1 MRQILNIAHYEIVHI
16 LKERVLFLMI
26 FFVPLLYASLFGSV
40 YVSAILQH
48 VPLGIVDLDHSQES
62 RAVISAFENT
72 PNFRVIPEVATYAD
86 LEAGM
91 KDGKVRAGVV
101 IPKDYAQKLSQHQ
114 LTQILTIYDGSNLI
128 YGFNTRKYFQQVLNT
143 FSADHTAA
151 YLSGLGMTQQEIIN
165 VMDTVSFSME
175 VWYNPTFSYAT
186 FIFMGL
192 ALMIFQQIG
201 ILGIGLTVTRE
212 KEQNSWLQFLSAAVP
227 SWKIFSGKA
236 LPYFIANFFNYGLL
250 MWIAARFVQVK
261 IEGPVALILL
271 LGLLFDLIVVSAGFI
286 ISVYTPNSLLVTR
299 YLMLISVPIFVASG
313 YSWPST
319 HIPAVINRLV
329 QLMPY
334 TWMAEGFRVVTV
346 KNLGFD
352 YIADKIMVLLVMAAV
367 SLFFALTF
375 SKRRKPPAPRGV
387 AVNGSI
393 DYPDKQFLHS

>member
-1 MRQILNIAHYEIVHI
+1 MKQILNIAHYEIVHI
-16 LKERVLFLMI
+16 LKERVLLLMI
-26 FFVPLLYASLFGSV
+26 FIVPLLYASLFGLV
-40 YVSAILQH
+40 YVSSILQH

-62 RAVISAFENT
+62 RAVVSAFENT
-72 PNFRVIPEVATYAD
+72 PNFQVIPEVATYAG

-91 KDGKVRAGVV
+91 KNGTVRAGVV
-101 IPKDYAQKLSQHQ
+101 IPEDYSQKLSQHQ

-151 YLSGLGMTQQEIIN
+151 YLSGLGMTKQEITN

-201 ILGIGLTVTRE
+201 LLGIGLTVTRE
-212 KEQNSWLQFLSAAVP
+212 KEQNSWIQFLSAPVP
-227 SWKIFSGKA
+227 QWKIFSGKA

-250 MWIAARFVQVK
+250 MWIAARFVNAK
-261 IEGPVALILL
+261 IEGSVALILL
-271 LGLLFDLIVVSAGFI
+271 LGLLFDLIVVSLGFI
-286 ISVYTPNSLLVTR
+286 VSVYVPNSLLVTR
-299 YLMLISVPIFVASG
+299 YLMLISIPIFVASG

-319 HIPAVINRLV
+319 HIPAVINWLAR
-329 QLMPY
+329 LMPY
-334 TWMAEGFRVVTV
+334 TWMAESFRLATV

-352 YIADKIMVLLVMAAV
+352 YIVDKVMVLIVMAAV
-367 SLFFALTF
+367 SSFFALTF
-375 SKRRKPPAPRGV
+375 SKRRKPPAQTGV
-387 AVNGSI
+387 AVNGGV
-393 DYPDKQFLHS
+393 DYPDKRLLS